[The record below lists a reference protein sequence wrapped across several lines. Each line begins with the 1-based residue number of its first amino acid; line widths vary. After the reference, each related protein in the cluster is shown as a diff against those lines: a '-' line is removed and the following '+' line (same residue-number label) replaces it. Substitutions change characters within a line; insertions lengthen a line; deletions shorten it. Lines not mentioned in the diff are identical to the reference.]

1 MNMSVYTEYCQYVYN
16 TRTAWIHLHTLLGQC
31 IFHRENKLVTYFLL
45 FCFQPLLKNSNEKTQ
60 IKILTGK
67 NKSKVH
73 LSARKSVNLS
83 YRYSKVYSKWLKR
96 NILSEHAQLG
106 SAACVAIRE
115 KSIDF
120 KSLQF
125 HNHCTGLNI
134 QLPRDLVLYANN
146 SE

>member
-1 MNMSVYTEYCQYVYN
+1 MNMWVYTEYCQYVYN
-16 TRTAWIHLHTLLGQC
+16 TRTAWIHLHTLLVQC

-45 FCFQPLLKNSNEKTQ
+45 FCFQPLLKNYQMREHKSKSSLE
-60 IKILTGK
+60 K

-83 YRYSKVYSKWLKR
+83 GGVYSRWLKR

-115 KSIDF
+115 KSTDF
-120 KSLQF
+120 KSLHF